1 MLMILITHPFQ
12 HTFQRTPSTH
22 PCQHTVQPTPSYRGD
37 RGEKKIEINKNLLKL
52 IVILFSETL
61 CFCAFVAKNYYKLL
75 YICIVFQQFNHIVR
89 RSFSV
94 V

>member
-37 RGEKKIEINKNLLKL
+37 RGEKKIEINENLLKL
-52 IVILFSETL
+52 IVILLVKL
-61 CFCAFVAKNYYKLL
+61 CVFVPLWRKIIINLL
-75 YICIVFQQFNHIVR
+75 YTFNWI
-89 RSFSV
+89 SNSSST
-94 V
+94 